1 MVRVRIECLRCHT
14 KMETERGFTG
24 PARIKCVCVGCEQ
37 LVIVNLTAEDLARQ
51 FAADV
56 AKID

>member
-1 MVRVRIECLRCHT
+1 
-14 KMETERGFTG
+14 METERGFTG